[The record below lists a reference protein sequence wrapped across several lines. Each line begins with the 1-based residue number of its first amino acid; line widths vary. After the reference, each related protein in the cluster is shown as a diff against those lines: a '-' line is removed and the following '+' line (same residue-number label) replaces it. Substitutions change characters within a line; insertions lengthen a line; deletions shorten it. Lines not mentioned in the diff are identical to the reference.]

1 MFFRMTALILSFRE
15 SRKDLHG
22 GLTYPRQINFGKV
35 NFISYLFSEFFYG
48 NKNYKKF
55 FLSSRVV

>member
-22 GLTYPRQINFGKV
+22 GLTYLRQINFGKV
-35 NFISYLFSEFFYG
+35 NFISYSVECIFHG
-48 NKNYKKF
+48 NF
-55 FLSSRVV
+55 ELRGIFLIF